1 MAAFAGWSNHVRQN
15 DYETTQPIAPLFMAI
30 VAFARR
36 RGAPEPLFLQP
47 GYWSQCFEHEGGEWC
62 VVING
67 RDCIQYCEPQGTI
80 GCNVWPYGA
89 AVFRKRLARRQR
101 RSAGRRVPGN
111 DRRANH
117 GGHRVASRGRL
128 MGRPTPTEV

>member
-1 MAAFAGWSNHVRQN
+1 MSGKMTT
-15 DYETTQPIAPLFMAI
+15 DETTQPIAPLFMAI

-89 AVFRKRLARRQR
+89 AVFRNGWL
-101 RSAGRRVPGN
+101 
-111 DRRANH
+111 
-117 GGHRVASRGRL
+117 VASVAAQGGRCL
-128 MGRPTPTEV
+128 GMTEEQIMAAIESQAAAV